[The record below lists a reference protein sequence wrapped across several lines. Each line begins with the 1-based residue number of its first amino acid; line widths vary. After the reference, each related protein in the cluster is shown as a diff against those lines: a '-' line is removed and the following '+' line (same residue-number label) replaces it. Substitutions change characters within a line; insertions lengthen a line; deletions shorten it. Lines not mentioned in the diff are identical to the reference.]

1 MSKLNLATKNEE
13 QERIKAYLEENASE
27 ALITKINEGIEIV
40 KDNKLVVNKKDL
52 DGFMNFAYEEASKLN
67 TNKNRVL
74 AISKDTVFGWAIHY
88 FEEGSIE
95 GTLYNLDG
103 TEYKPVVKKEEKPK
117 VEHKPVIKVEPPKPQ
132 NSQGSFFE
140 MFNEDT
146 KLDTKEQNNTI
157 IEETNENI
165 QNATLLDEK
174 KQESMSYQEIIE
186 YEDPDELFDDTTEK
200 VPVKR
205 INENT
210 IIDLKTGEV
219 IIETPTYQEEYI
231 SKLKPLLG
239 AILEVKL

>member
-103 TEYKPVVKKEEKPK
+103 TEYKPEIKQVEKSKIEVKKEPEKPK
-117 VEHKPVIKVEPPKPQ
+117 
-132 NSQGSFFE
+132 NTQGSFFD
-140 MFNEDT
+140 FTD
-146 KLDTKEQNNTI
+146 
-157 IEETNENI
+157 IE
-165 QNATLLDEK
+165 K
-174 KQESMSYQEIIE
+174 PKQEEFKPIQEDIVE
-186 YEDPDELFDDTTEK
+186 CEEPDELFDDTTEK

-219 IIETPTYQEEYI
+219 IIKTPTYQEEYI
-231 SKLKPLLG
+231 
-239 AILEVKL
+239 

>member
-27 ALITKINEGIEIV
+27 ALITKINDGIEIV

-117 VEHKPVIKVEPPKPQ
+117 IEAKKEPEKPK
-132 NSQGSFFE
+132 NSQTSFFD
-140 MFNEDT
+140 FT
-146 KLDTKEQNNTI
+146 TP
-157 IEETNENI
+157 EEP
-165 QNATLLDEK
+165 
-174 KQESMSYQEIIE
+174 KQEEIKQEIEPIQEIIID
-186 YEDPDELFDDTTEK
+186 YEEPDELFDDTTEK

-219 IIETPTYQEEYI
+219 IIETKPIQEEHI
-231 SKLKPLLG
+231 TKLKSVLG

>member
-103 TEYKPVVKKEEKPK
+103 TEYKPVIKKEEKPK
-117 VEHKPVIKVEPPKPQ
+117 VEVKKEPEKPK
-132 NSQGSFFE
+132 NTQGSFFD
-140 MFNEDT
+140 FTD
-146 KLDTKEQNNTI
+146 
-157 IEETNENI
+157 IEEP
-165 QNATLLDEK
+165 
-174 KQESMSYQEIIE
+174 KQEEFKPIQEEIIE
-186 YEDPDELFDDTTEK
+186 YEEPDELFDDTTEK

-219 IIETPTYQEEYI
+219 IIKTPTCQEEYI

-239 AILEVKL
+239 TILEVKL